1 MSHFYIN
8 LHLNLKELIRFIIH
22 RTIILATFILYG
34 LNITN
39 AQISLSGIIT
49 DKITGES
56 LVGVNI
62 YLPEFTRGTIS
73 ENDGSYVLKNLRTG
87 QILVQYSMMGY
98 KTQLKKIKLGTDGII
113 VSIQLEPMVIQ
124 GEEIT
129 VTGGFPSSQHE
140 NAIKISIL
148 KTKSFLKSGTPS
160 LIETLSEI
168 PGVDLISKGP
178 GVATPIIRG
187 LSLSNILFLNNGIPM
202 NNFQFS
208 ENHPY
213 MVDDNGIAR
222 IEIIKGPASLLHGS
236 GAVGGVLNL
245 IKEAPPP
252 EGSIQGDYLLKYYGN
267 TSGLASNLGI
277 KGTINSFTWGVRA
290 GLNSHMDY
298 FDGEK
303 NRIPNSRFNR
313 YSFKTNLGLIK
324 KFGTFR
330 LFYDYNKDLL
340 GMTILPTV
348 AYVSENGRQN
358 EVWFQDLANHIIS
371 MQNKLFIKRLKFD
384 LDLGYQSNNR
394 KLHGSPLTQPILV
407 NINMNSFNY
416 KLQSS
421 LPTNDKTKIII
432 GLQGLEQRVKN
443 YDAPQWILPNAQI
456 SDFSL
461 FGFGQHYH
469 WEKLMIQAGLRWD
482 YRFIHVPEQISG
494 GHSHD
499 EVHAAEDSLIKLD
512 NTYQNFSFSL
522 GSVLNLRDSMHFR
535 FNIASAFRS
544 PNLAELTQNG
554 EHGVR
559 FEQGNA
565 TLKSQRNLEADLSFH
580 YHSTHLNID
589 VSGFYNNIHN
599 YIFLAPTNDTIYN
612 GNKIY
617 RYTQTPAFLYG
628 GEAMIHFHPH
638 PLDWLHLKSSWSYV
652 QGKQSNGNYLPF
664 IPAQK
669 IKFELELQKR
679 KWAAFRNLYYRF
691 STDFVFRQVHPAP
704 FETASAGYV
713 LINTGLG
720 SDIKVKNQLISIGVF
735 ANNLLNKTYIS
746 HLSTLK
752 ELGLNN
758 MGRNVSLMLKIP
770 FGLK

>member
-1 MSHFYIN
+1 M
-8 LHLNLKELIRFIIH
+8 IRLIIH
-22 RTIILATFILYG
+22 RGIILTILIFSG

-39 AQISLSGIIT
+39 AQTSLSGTIT

-62 YLPEFTRGTIS
+62 YLPDYTRGTIS
-73 ENDGSYVLKNLRTG
+73 KNDGSYELKNIRTG
-87 QILVQYSMMGY
+87 QAIVQYSMIGY
-98 KTQLKKIKLGTDGII
+98 KTQLKKIKLVMDGVM
-113 VSIQLEPMVIQ
+113 VSIQMEPMVIQ

-140 NAIKISIL
+140 NAVKISIL
-148 KTKSFLKSGTPS
+148 KPQSFLKSGTPS
-160 LIETLSEI
+160 LIETLTEI

-178 GVATPIIRG
+178 GVATPVIHG

-208 ENHPY
+208 ENHPF

-222 IEIIKGPASLLHGS
+222 VEIIKGPASLLYGS

-245 IKEAPPP
+245 IKETPAT
-252 EGSIQGDYLLKYYGN
+252 EGSIQGDFLLKSYGN
-267 TSGLASNLGI
+267 NSGLVSNVGL
-277 KGTINSFTWGVRA
+277 KGTNNGFTWGVRA

-298 FDGEK
+298 FDGE
-303 NRIPNSRFNR
+303 NSRIPNSRFNR
-313 YSFKTNLGLIK
+313 KSFKTNLGLIK
-324 KFGTFR
+324 NIGSFR

-340 GMTILPTV
+340 GMTVVPAIAL
-348 AYVSENGRQN
+348 VSENGRKN
-358 EVWFQDLANHIIS
+358 EVWFQDLKNHIIS
-371 MQNKLFIKRLKFD
+371 MQNKLFIKKLKFD
-384 LDLGYQSNNR
+384 LDLGYQANNR
-394 KLHGSPLTQPILV
+394 KLHGSLHTKPILV

-416 KLQSS
+416 KLQTT
-421 LPTNDKTKIII
+421 LPTDNKTKIIF
-432 GLQGLEQRVKN
+432 GLQGLEQSVKN
-443 YDAPQWILPNAQI
+443 HEAPQRILPDAQI

-494 GHSHD
+494 GHSH
-499 EVHAAEDSLIKLD
+499 EEAHAEEDSLIKLD
-512 NTYQNFSFSL
+512 NAYQNFSFSL
-522 GSVLNLRDSMHFR
+522 GSVLNLRDSMHIR
-535 FNIASAFRS
+535 LNIASAFRS
-544 PNLAELTQNG
+544 PNIAELTQNG

-565 TLKSQRNLEADLSFH
+565 SLKSQKNIEADLSFH
-580 YHSTHLNID
+580 YHSTNLSFDI
-589 VSGFYNNIHN
+589 SGFYNNIYN
-599 YIFLAPTNDTIYN
+599 YIFLAPTNDTIDN

-617 RYTQTPAFLYG
+617 RYTQTHAFLYG
-628 GEAMIHFHPH
+628 SEVMIHFHPR
-638 PLDWLHLKSSWSYV
+638 PFDWLHFKSSWSYV
-652 QGKQSNGNYLPF
+652 LGKQSNGNYLPF

-669 IKFELELQKR
+669 LKLELELQKR
-679 KWAAFRNLYYRF
+679 EWAVFRNLFYRF
-691 STDFVFRQVHPAP
+691 STDFVFRQDHPAS
-704 FETASAGYV
+704 FETASAGYL

-720 SDIKVKNQLISIGVF
+720 SDIKVHNQFISIGIF

-752 ELGLNN
+752 DLGLNN
-758 MGRNVSLMLKIP
+758 MGRNVSLVLKIP